1 MHSPRRSSDKG
12 SSGFSCKCY
21 SRKDNNDSSWRYI
34 ELAYLKLFLPIFFL
48 LGLSFV
54 SVFGDIGSITV
65 VSGKTFQINYDAN
78 YVQVLGAQVNTQD
91 QGLIF
96 SIRVTNPT

>member
-1 MHSPRRSSDKG
+1 MYSTHRSSDKG

-54 SVFGDIGSITV
+54 SVFGDTGSVTV
-65 VSGKTFQINYDAN
+65 VSGKSFQINYNAN
-78 YVQVLGAQVNTQD
+78 YVQILSAQANTQD
-91 QGLIF
+91 QGLVF
-96 SIRVTNPT
+96 SIQ